1 MHNGE
6 IIFYEGEKR
15 ELTATVHS
23 ENPDE
28 VVVIA
33 SAEFELRNQ
42 LTGDLVQSGGCN
54 VEGCEALV
62 YLNLETKGV
71 YELKVTSHVGRE
83 VIVDKHTIKVV

>member
-23 ENPDE
+23 EKPDE
-28 VVVIA
+28 AVTIA

-42 LTGDLVQSGGCN
+42 LTDEIVQSGGCE

-62 YLNLETKGV
+62 YLDLAAKGV

-83 VIVDKHTIKVV
+83 DIVDKHIIKVV